1 MSWTARLHKT
11 CQSVGSAVIGL
22 WASSLFVGRM
32 NGRVRVL
39 LPVRSDGRD
48 WHVFENEWD
57 SVEEYKLSLMIVIGI
72 AESIN
77 PPFLSFSAQGC
88 GFGSS

>member
-1 MSWTARLHKT
+1 M
-11 CQSVGSAVIGL
+11 IGL

-57 SVEEYKLSLMIVIGI
+57 PVKEYKLSLMIVIGI
-72 AESIN
+72 AESTN
-77 PPFLSFSAQGC
+77 PPFLSFSAQRC